1 MRIALIG
8 LTSALALAACS
19 AQNETG
25 SSGTG
30 ASDIANV
37 TAEHGDNSNEYSL
50 SWESEGPV
58 EIEVS
63 TDPAFPEGKGESIG
77 TFEGGAATWTAEGE
91 AQRRYFRLS
100 SEDGQTVT
108 TAVRLLPLEGGRNFR
123 DLGGYTTEDGRT
135 VKWGSVF
142 RSGVMDGLTEG
153 DYEYLSDLGI
163 TTVCD
168 FREADE
174 REREPTQWG
183 AGEIEYMTFAP
194 PPEEDEADN
203 PMFAA
208 FSNPESTPDDVRAA
222 MAAGYPD
229 ILESEDEG
237 YTAMFDQLAA
247 GAMPLAFN
255 CSAGKDRAGTAAA
268 LLLTAL
274 GVPRDQVVE
283 DYSLSQEYVDYMA
296 EFLSPEAQE
305 KGKDGPYSFLY
316 QLPPE
321 MVAPLME
328 SNPIYIET
336 TLDAMAQKHG
346 TALDY
351 IKAEFD
357 VTDDELASIRGALL
371 N

>member
-1 MRIALIG
+1 MRNAFLG
-8 LTSALALAACS
+8 LTTAIALAACS
-19 AQNETG
+19 AQSD
-25 SSGTG
+25 SSISAIEG
-30 ASDIANV
+30 V
-37 TAEHGDNSNEYSL
+37 TAEHGETPNEYSL
-50 SWESEGPV
+50 SWEGDGPV

-63 TDPAFPEGKGESIG
+63 TDATFPEGESESIG
-77 TFEGGAATWTAEGE
+77 TFEGGSANWTAEGE
-91 AQRRYFRLS
+91 AERRYFRLS
-100 SEDGQTVT
+100 NEDGQTVT

-123 DLGGYTTEDGRT
+123 DLGGYTTEDGKT
-135 VKWGSVF
+135 VKWGRVF

-163 TTVCD
+163 RTVCD

-194 PPEEDEADN
+194 PAEDQDRREGN
-203 PMFAA
+203 PMMAA
-208 FSNPESTPDDVRAA
+208 FGSPESTPDDVRAA
-222 MAAGYPD
+222 MAAGYPG
-229 ILESEDEG
+229 ILESEDDG

-247 GAMPLAFN
+247 GAIPLAFN

-274 GVPRDQVVE
+274 GVPRDQVVA
-283 DYSLSQEYVDYMA
+283 DYALSQEYVDYMA
-296 EFLSPEAQE
+296 EFLSPEARK

-336 TLDAMAQKHG
+336 TLDAMAQEHG

-357 VTDDELASIRGALL
+357 VTDEELASIRGALL